1 MNKQPIGYLVRWL
14 QCGCNHDGQQEH
26 FGARNLTGDDQ
37 ELSYEECKRARD
49 WIRTAGVED
58 VDSLFAAE
66 PGDGEEP
73 LPRAR
78 AGELEGV
85 VEGPRSR
92 ARRLWKRGRAGSAKL
107 L

>member
-14 QCGCNHDGQQEH
+14 QCGCNHGSQQEH
-26 FGARNLTGDDQ
+26 VDARILTGDLQ
-37 ELSYEECKRARD
+37 ELSYEECKRARE

-73 LPRAR
+73 LPRALAR
-78 AGELEGV
+78 G
-85 VEGPRSR
+85 SR
-92 ARRLWKRGRAGSAKL
+92 G
-107 L
+107 

>member
-1 MNKQPIGYLVRWL
+1 MGVSVPRDHGPGPCRLNRAMNKQPIGYLVRWL

-78 AGELEGV
+78 A
-85 VEGPRSR
+85 
-92 ARRLWKRGRAGSAKL
+92 RGSWQA
-107 L
+107 